1 MVAEKSSLFNFRK
14 WHPAV
19 DLGSLEKVA
28 VLIATVENTKC
39 HLHDGNLKLGLTILG

>member
-19 DLGSLEKVA
+19 DLGSPEKVA
-28 VLIATVENTKC
+28 VLLATVENTKC
-39 HLHDGNLKLGLTILG
+39 HLHDGTLKLGLTILG